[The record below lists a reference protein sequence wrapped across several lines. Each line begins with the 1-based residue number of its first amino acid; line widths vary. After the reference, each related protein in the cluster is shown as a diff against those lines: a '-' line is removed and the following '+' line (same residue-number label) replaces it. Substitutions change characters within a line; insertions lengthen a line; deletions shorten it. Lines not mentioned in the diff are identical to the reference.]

1 MAPKYQNG
9 NVIAVCPICGIQTT
23 FEAKQDNREYGSIV
37 LDNPNEVGW
46 PGSNRRIVFRLLKCA
61 GCGRAGLAAIS
72 DNGRVVDG
80 ALVEFLPLSVETLT
94 LPQNVPQGI
103 REEFREAEKDASVGS
118 YRSGSAM
125 LRSALEKTLKAHGY
139 TQGGLEVKINEAAE
153 DGVITLPL
161 KKRAH
166 DNVRVLGNN
175 ILHDEWRPVEITEFE
190 DSHEYTRRVLECF
203 YDDPETVKQ
212 ILKEKGRE
220 VVEEVPQEV
229 GTEEVNK

>member
-1 MAPKYQNG
+1 MAAPKYQNG
-9 NVIAVCPICGIQTT
+9 NVIAVCPICGIPTT
-23 FEAKQDNREYGSIV
+23 FEAKQDNREHGSIV

-72 DNGRVVDG
+72 DAGRVIDG
-80 ALVEFLPLSVETLT
+80 MLVEFLPLSIETLP
-94 LPQNVPQGI
+94 LPGNVPEGI
-103 REEFREAEKDASVGS
+103 REEFREAEKDASVKG

-125 LRSALEKTLKAHGY
+125 LRSALEKTLKSHGY
-139 TQGGLEVKINEAAE
+139 KEGGLEAKINEAAE

-175 ILHDEWRPVEITEFE
+175 VLHDEWRPVDLSEFE
-190 DSHEYTRRVLECF
+190 ESHEYTRRILECF

-212 ILKEKGRE
+212 ILRDKGRI
-220 VVEEVPQEV
+220 
-229 GTEEVNK
+229 TEESAQEEAEK